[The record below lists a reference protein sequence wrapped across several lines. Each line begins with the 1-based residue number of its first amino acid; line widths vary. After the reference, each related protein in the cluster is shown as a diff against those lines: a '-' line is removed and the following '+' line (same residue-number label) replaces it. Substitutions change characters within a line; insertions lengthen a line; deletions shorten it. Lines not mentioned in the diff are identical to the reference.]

1 MYHTN
6 IKQLKT
12 YLKNTLF
19 EFPDGS
25 IVKAHKLLDRSKIDI
40 LKKNMKKHKANTTTT
55 NITRRKRG
63 AGLDVFNMKCH
74 LGAMSVIAL
83 YSHAVSQNITAM
95 EAPLLRDVCAFLNLH
110 YNPGYP
116 PEVMCQLIER
126 EIVTMGMVAAATVFT
141 RVAWPTYI
149 NLYEKCLKLP
159 VSGGAGSRGR
169 DTCRDTTFPLRP
181 LPLEETRGRKT
192 RKNRE

>member
-25 IVKAHKLLDRSKIDI
+25 IIKAHKLLGRSKLDI
-40 LKKNMKKHKANTTTT
+40 LKKNMKKHKANTTS

-63 AGLDVFNMKCH
+63 AGIDVFNMKCH
-74 LGAMSVIAL
+74 LGALSVIAL
-83 YSHAVSQNITAM
+83 FSHKLSQTITAM
-95 EAPLLRDVCAFLNLH
+95 DAPLLRDVCTFLNLH

-116 PEVMCQLIER
+116 PEVMCQLIEKQ
-126 EIVTMGMVAAATVFT
+126 ILTMGMVAAATVFT

-169 DTCRDTTFPLRP
+169 ETTFPLRP
-181 LPLEETRGRKT
+181 LPLEETKSRKT
-192 RKNRE
+192 RKSRET